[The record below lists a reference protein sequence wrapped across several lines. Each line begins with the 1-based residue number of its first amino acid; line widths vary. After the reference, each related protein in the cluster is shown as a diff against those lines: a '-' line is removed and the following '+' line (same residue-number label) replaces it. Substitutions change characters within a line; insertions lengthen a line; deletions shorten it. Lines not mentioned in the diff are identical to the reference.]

1 MRGVMTLLTT
11 AMSND
16 MIVNM
21 EARLVRRTKFEFSD
35 GAIAEIVIWEVP
47 KPVLG
52 SAHRFKYRLY
62 YGLNGERMVGFDNE
76 RGKGDHCHLDG
87 LELPYLFT
95 TTDALL
101 ENFNK
106 EVSKRR
112 RK

>member
-1 MRGVMTLLTT
+1 
-11 AMSND
+11 

-21 EARLVRRTKFEFSD
+21 DARVIRKTKIEYSD

-47 KPVLG
+47 EPVLG
-52 SAHRFKYRLY
+52 SAHRFKYRLF
-62 YGLNGERMVGFDNE
+62 YGRGGERMVGFDNE

-87 LELPYLFT
+87 SELPYSFT

-101 ENFNK
+101 EDFQK
-106 EVSKRR
+106 EVLKRR

>member
-1 MRGVMTLLTT
+1 
-11 AMSND
+11 

-21 EARLVRRTKFEFSD
+21 DARVIRKTKIEYSD

-52 SAHRFKYRLY
+52 SAHRFKYRLF
-62 YGLNGERMVGFDNE
+62 YGHDGERLVGFDNE

-87 LELPYLFT
+87 SEFPYSFT
-95 TTDALL
+95 TTNALL
-101 ENFNK
+101 EDFNK
-106 EVSKRR
+106 EVLKRR